1 MSLASPDWMTCAGC
15 RYAGAPEPNV
25 REGLYAAR
33 EALWAVDA
41 RRRQLGWAQQRIG
54 AGARSGGGIGCLFAI
69 LVAPFAGCG
78 SLMFFGLRKGN
89 SEDVGQAAFFLGPAI
104 FILLVGGLISYA
116 LKKTRAKLEQACA
129 AVPPAVPGAP
139 PGCHVCG
146 ADLPAVDLSRQAVV
160 RCKYCQ
166 ADNVIRPDVMQGA
179 VMAGVYAADSLLAQV
194 NAHAKALVKHRRHS
208 SWLLAALALV
218 APVASCAGFVAVAAV
233 APEAEPTDDLVLYR
247 AEDGACVARRGPT
260 NADGTQIFYHS
271 RDWVSFP
278 PGDLPTFRAKKLV
291 GLRGKASDGQTGK
304 VKSVA
309 RNAFM
314 GGETARFEDG
324 GLWFGVD
331 SLCFDEPPE
340 GFEVLDPAESSK
352 ALPSSSAK
360 PKSPP

>member
-1 MSLASPDWMTCAGC
+1 MF
-15 RYAGAPEPNV
+15 
-25 REGLYAAR
+25 
-33 EALWAVDA
+33 AV
-41 RRRQLGWAQQRIG
+41 
-54 AGARSGGGIGCLFAI
+54 

-78 SLMFFGLRKGN
+78 SLLFFSSRKGN

-104 FILLVGGLISYA
+104 FIVVVGGLIMYA
-116 LKKTRAKLEQACA
+116 LKRTRARVEQACA

-166 ADNVIRPDVMQGA
+166 ADNVIRPEVMQGA

-233 APEAEPTDDLVLYR
+233 APEAEPTDDLVLVR
-247 AEDGACVARRGPT
+247 TDAGPCVARRGPT
-260 NADGTQIFYHS
+260 DPDGAQMFYHGLE
-271 RDWVSFP
+271 WVKFP
-278 PGDLPTFRAKKLV
+278 PGDLPTFRAQKLV
-291 GLRGKASDGQTGK
+291 GLRGKASDGQKGK
-304 VKSVA
+304 VKSVT

-314 GGETARFEDG
+314 GGETARFDGG

-331 SLCFDEPPE
+331 SICFDEAPD
-340 GFEVLDPAESSK
+340 GFEVVEPIESSK
-352 ALPSSSAK
+352 SSASAA
-360 PKSPP
+360 PKSSK